1 MSRDFPEPDWKI
13 LRELSKVALDR
24 YCGRVLTDIAAISDD
39 ASRSRHERYGRIYE
53 LVRNRDRALAKIFDG
68 LTRSTAFFHLTMIAD
83 LDLLTDEE
91 MSRFS
96 EDTREGI
103 QDWLEVTRNR

>member
-1 MSRDFPEPDWKI
+1 
-13 LRELSKVALDR
+13 
-24 YCGRVLTDIAAISDD
+24 
-39 ASRSRHERYGRIYE
+39 
-53 LVRNRDRALAKIFDG
+53 
-68 LTRSTAFFHLTMIAD
+68 MIAD